1 MAAVLLI
8 NPKYEHNVGA
18 ALRAC
23 SCWGVPTLRW
33 TGGRVRFDDRRE
45 RIPRE
50 ERMKGY
56 RDVDWR
62 RTQKP
67 LEGLSGTPVAIEV
80 RANTECLTTFVHPE
94 DAIYVFG
101 PEDGS
106 IPRPYLALCHRFV
119 FIPTAHCLNLA
130 AAVNVVLAHRRF
142 SRQLAGVEPIGTLA
156 DTLQEDRGH
165 HAAPTLAEIGW
176 DGR

>member
-1 MAAVLLI
+1 MSAIVLI

-18 ALRAC
+18 VLRAC

-33 TGGRVRFDDRRE
+33 SGDRVNFDDRRG

-56 RDVDWR
+56 RDVDWA

-67 LEGLSGTPVAIEV
+67 LEGLAGTPVVVEV
-80 RANTECLTTFVHPE
+80 RENAECLTTFEHPE
-94 DAIYVFG
+94 DAVYVFG

-106 IPRPYLALCHRFV
+106 VPRPYLALGHRFL
-119 FIPTAHCLNLA
+119 FIPTHHCLNLS

-142 SRQLAGVEPIGTLA
+142 SRQLAGLEEITTLS
-156 DTLQEDRGH
+156 DVLHEERGWH
-165 HAAPTLAEIGW
+165 VAPTLDDVGW
-176 DGR
+176 EGR